1 MPTNKT
7 HIITGSGL
15 GAVVATALQ
24 LPVIPLI
31 IGASLGAGIPDID
44 SEKSTIS
51 RKILIFKNRLAL
63 KITYIIIGL
72 AAIIIG
78 QISLKLIGAF
88 LILTAISG
96 HRKFTHSI
104 LGLLSF
110 CGICLYALNSYSG
123 IIRYFVLGLIIGY
136 ATHILTDSFSNHGI
150 ELFWPLSEKNFGIRL
165 ISTGKMSEHIFLAIL
180 SILIYIIINHF
191 LHTTGRMIWF

>member
-7 HIITGSGL
+7 HIITGLGV
-15 GAVVATALQ
+15 GAVVATAFQ

-31 IGASLGAGIPDID
+31 IGASLASGIPDID

-51 RKILIFKNRLAL
+51 RKILIFKNRAAM
-63 KITYIIIGL
+63 KITYLIIGL
-72 AAIIIG
+72 AAIING
-78 QISLKLIGAF
+78 QISVKLIGGF
-88 LILTAISG
+88 LILAAISG

-104 LGLLSF
+104 LGFLSF

-123 IIRYFVLGLIIGY
+123 IIKYSVLGLVIGY

-150 ELFWPLSEKNFGIRL
+150 ELFWPLYEKNFGIRL
-165 ISTGKMSEHIFLAIL
+165 ISTGKMSEHIFLAIS
-180 SILIYIIINHF
+180 SIIIYIMINHF